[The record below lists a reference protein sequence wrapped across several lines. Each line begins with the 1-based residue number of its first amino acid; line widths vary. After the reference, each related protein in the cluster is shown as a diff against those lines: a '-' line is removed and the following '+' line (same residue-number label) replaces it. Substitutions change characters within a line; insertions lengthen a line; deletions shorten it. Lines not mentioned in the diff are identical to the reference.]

1 MEGKERSR
9 KSAEARMN
17 EESGKS
23 AWTKRKEER
32 KRSVQINEGRK
43 KSSGFSHPLDD
54 MIITRPS

>member
-1 MEGKERSR
+1 
-9 KSAEARMN
+9 MN